1 MYIEIQIH
9 RKVSPLLYVWIIFP
23 FRWVK
28 MLIFGKGFYIVFV
41 GNSVSPRSNVAIV
54 DHMSLILTDS
64 NLELMAC
71 PPIFLD
77 KALKLIPFPVSSWLT
92 TLFSGF
98 SASIDHISLTWLVDK
113 TFKSWSNL
121 TIFLLYFHIYF
132 HMYMSP
138 TFPYSSWFNLITC
151 LLYFLYISPYVP
163 MFPLFVVV
171 ETVPSAHRHSPR
183 SGVLPVPWEKSE
195 VKRHFS
201 AVVETRAAVTAMRS
215 GRHGIL
221 DRYLAIWLLIFY
233 FHPHGE

>member
-23 FRWVK
+23 FWWVN

-54 DHMSLILTDS
+54 DPMSLILNDS

-71 PPIFLD
+71 PPIFLK
-77 KALKLIPFPVSSWLT
+77 KALKLIPLPVSSWLT

-98 SASIDHISLTWLVDK
+98 SASIDHISLTCLVDK

-121 TIFLLYFHIYF
+121 IIFLLYFHI
-132 HMYMSP
+132 
-138 TFPYSSWFNLITC
+138 FPYVHVSYISILKLVQSYHISPIH
-151 LLYFLYISPYVP
+151 FLYISPYVH
-163 MFPLFVVV
+163 MFPLFAVV

-183 SGVLPVPWEKSE
+183 SGVLPVPCVKSE

-221 DRYLAIWLLIFY
+221 DR
-233 FHPHGE
+233 